1 MELPS
6 FHASFF
12 TVPFPPFSMP
22 VYSAKLA
29 QREMVER
36 PDKSQ
41 LLGTPPPLNWNR
53 SAEYRRLNIGE
64 WLFRDST
71 GLTLTVQLLSY

>member
-6 FHASFF
+6 FHVPFF

-36 PDKSQ
+36 LDKSQ
-41 LLGTPPPLNWNR
+41 LPGTPPNWNR

-71 GLTLTVQLLSY
+71 GPTLTVQLLSY